1 MANTLNDRINH
12 VFSLRNT
19 RLAEQKKLDAMK
31 AEEDL
36 EMNTILSELIE
47 GDLYILSTGIAKVTV
62 KETIEPEIT
71 DWATFQAY
79 IKETGQLD
87 LLQKRPMV
95 SAIKA
100 RWETGDDVPG
110 VERMVG
116 SKLVLSAVKS

>member
-1 MANTLNDRINH
+1 MTNTLNDRINH

-19 RLAEQKKLDAMK
+19 RLADQKKLDAMK

-47 GDLYILSTGIAKVTV
+47 EDLDSLSTGIAKVVV
-62 KETIEPEIT
+62 KETIEPEVS

-116 SKLVLSAVKS
+116 SKLVLSKA